1 MSVPMRRLASRRWDI
16 VRQAVLWVFAAV
28 TVGVPLWLVLV
39 TAAKP
44 YAEAQELSLALPQS
58 WRLGENFATIFSDGG
73 AMRGFINSC
82 LVTIPALALLLF
94 FGAMAA
100 WVFGRA
106 SRRRTQALYYLAI
119 SGILLPPA
127 IVTTLQVLKTIGLD
141 GTRPGAS
148 LFYAGAY
155 MSLAIFLMTGFV
167 KGIPYEME
175 EAARLDGCSTLKVF
189 VRIILPSLR
198 PVLLTAA
205 VFLALQIWNDF
216 FYAFFLL
223 RGGDRQTLPLGLFSF
238 VSGAQYR
245 TNWQLIFA
253 DVLVVSLPLV
263 ITYLVA
269 QKRIVGGLLS
279 GAVK

>member
-1 MSVPMRRLASRRWDI
+1 MNLL
-16 VRQAVLWVFAAV
+16 RQAALWTYAAV
-28 TVGVPLWLVLV
+28 SVGVPLWLVLV

-44 YAEAQELSLALPQS
+44 YAEAQRLSLAPPRT
-58 WRLGENFATIFSDGG
+58 WHVAENLETIFADG
-73 AMRGFINSC
+73 AAVRGFVNSC
-82 LVTIPALALLLF
+82 LVTVPALALLLF

-106 SRRRTQALYYLAI
+106 RQRGLRALYYLAI

-127 IVTTLQVLKTIGLD
+127 IVTTLQVLKAAGLD
-141 GTRPGAS
+141 GSRLGAV
-148 LFYAGAY
+148 LFYAGVH

-167 KGIPYEME
+167 RGIPYEME
-175 EAARLDGCSTLKVF
+175 EAARLDGCSTLGVF
-189 VRIILPSLR
+189 LRIVLPSLR
-198 PVLLTAA
+198 PVLLTAG

-223 RGGDRQTLPLGLFSF
+223 HGSERQTLPLGLFGF
-238 VSGAQYR
+238 VSGNLYR

-253 DVLVVSLPLV
+253 DVIVVSLPLV
-263 ITYLVA
+263 AVYLVA
-269 QKRIVGGLLS
+269 QKRIVSGLLS